1 MVPKV
6 CCVLHNSFTEKL
18 CVKQIGITK
27 MKNINISKS
36 ITNRDST
43 TVEKYFNEIAKVHI
57 LTREQ
62 EVELARRIKQGDQR
76 ALEKLV
82 KANLRFVVS
91 IAKQYHNGHMPLN
104 DLINEGNL
112 GLIKAA
118 KMFDEAKGYKFISYA
133 VWWIRQSI
141 MQALDDYS
149 RIVRIPSHRIED
161 QSKMK
166 QALAKMEQKFE
177 REPTHEELAEFLG
190 VNVADIR
197 NASSAVVK
205 QSSLNAPFDEGEGN
219 TLLDIM
225 NNPDAS
231 PADEELAK
239 KDSLRIELERVLS
252 TLSAREKEVLMRLFG
267 IGYEYSQTM
276 EDIASD
282 LNLTEERVRQ
292 IKEGALKKIRATSG
306 YKLLQSF
313 IS

>member
-1 MVPKV
+1 
-6 CCVLHNSFTEKL
+6 
-18 CVKQIGITK
+18 
-27 MKNINISKS
+27 MKNTIISKS

-43 TVEKYFNEIAKVHI
+43 TVEKYFNEIAKVNL

-62 EVELARRIKQGDQR
+62 ENELARRIKQGDSQ

-118 KMFDEAKGYKFISYA
+118 RMFDESKGYKFISYA

-161 QSKMK
+161 QSKLK
-166 QALAKMEQKFE
+166 QALLKMEQKFE

-190 VNVADIR
+190 VNVAEIKS
-197 NASSAVVK
+197 ASSAIVK
-205 QSSLNAPFDEGEGN
+205 QSSLNAPFEEEDGN
-219 TLLDIM
+219 TLLDVM
-225 NNPDAS
+225 NNPDAE
-231 PADEELAK
+231 PADEELANK
-239 KDSLRIELERVLS
+239 ASLRIELERVLS
-252 TLSAREKEVLMRLFG
+252 TLSSREREILLRLFG
-267 IGYEYSQTM
+267 IGYDYPQTM
-276 EDIASD
+276 EDIADD
-282 LNLTEERVRQ
+282 LKLTEERVRQ
-292 IKEGALKKIRATSG
+292 IKEGALKKIRSTPG
-306 YKLLQSF
+306 FQLLQSY